1 MSSPLPPD
9 YAERVYA
16 GWIGKCIGVRL
27 GAPLENWTYD
37 EIRANLGEVTDFL
50 PLPPGKLF
58 KPDDDANFAHF
69 EAITKAV
76 ETPVLPASWPP
87 VAHRRHAS
95 PDLAELHRLRPR
107 P

>member
-1 MSSPLPPD
+1 MSSTLPPD

-58 KPDDDANFAHF
+58 KPDDDTAF
-69 EAITKAV
+69 
-76 ETPVLPASWPP
+76 PLVLIRALEDYGPQVTA
-87 VAHRRHAS
+87 
-95 PDLAELHRLRPR
+95 
-107 P
+107 